1 LRLVLR
7 RPGRHRVPRRSL
19 TVALTLLLGVLAP
32 GLASA
37 PAHADP
43 QGTIA
48 SKTAEAKRL
57 EAAIEANG
65 TRISIL
71 DEQYNDTRLQ
81 IERANAGLADA
92 EARIASAKRQ
102 SAHLHGMLQG
112 RAALLYTQAG
122 SRTPFPELDAT
133 NIQEL
138 GSLTKYSDA
147 AAQRD
152 DNLISDLS
160 QAREL
165 LNERQDELN
174 QAKAKAVAQEK
185 ALDSQR
191 TSLENAQAKQQDL
204 LSQVKG
210 ELATLVKQEQRRREA
225 AAAAAA
231 RAAFAARS
239 AQSASTG
246 GGSSSSG
253 GGSHFAP
260 SAPDPNVPAPS
271 GGAATAIATARAQ
284 LGKPYVYAAAGPNS
298 FDCSGL
304 TMFAWASA
312 GVSLPHSSGAQ
323 FASLPHVAQ
332 SQLAP
337 GDLVFFGSP
346 IHHVGM
352 YLGGGMMIHAP
363 QTGDVVKISA
373 VWRSDYAGAAR
384 PG

>member
-7 RPGRHRVPRRSL
+7 RPGRHRVSRRTLPVVLS
-19 TVALTLLLGVLAP
+19 LLLGALAP

-48 SKTAEAKRL
+48 SKAAEAKRL

-81 IERANAGLADA
+81 IEQANAGLADA
-92 EARIASAKRQ
+92 EVRIASAKRQ
-102 SAHLHGMLQG
+102 SSHLHGMLQG
-112 RAALLYTQAG
+112 RAAMLYTQAG
-122 SRTPFPELDAT
+122 SRSPFPELDAS

-152 DNLISDLS
+152 DNLIDDLS

-174 QAKAKAVAQEK
+174 KAKAKAVAQEK
-185 ALDSQR
+185 ALDAQR
-191 TSLENAQAKQQDL
+191 SSIEAAQAKQQDL

-239 AQSASTG
+239 SQS
-246 GGSSSSG
+246 SSSSG
-253 GGSHFAP
+253 GSSSGGGHFAP
-260 SAPDPNVPAPS
+260 SAPDPNLPAPS

-312 GVSLPHSSGAQ
+312 GVSLPHSSAAQ
-323 FASLPHVAQ
+323 YASLPHVSQ
-332 SQLAP
+332 DQLAP
-337 GDLVFFGSP
+337 GDLVFYGSP

-352 YLGGGMMIHAP
+352 YLGGGMYIHAP
-363 QTGDVVKISA
+363 QTGDVVKISPYM
-373 VWRSDYAGAAR
+373 RSDFAGAAR

>member
-7 RPGRHRVPRRSL
+7 RPGRRRVPRRSL
-19 TVALTLLLGVLAP
+19 LVALSLLLGALAP

-81 IERANAGLADA
+81 IEQANAGLADA

-185 ALDSQR
+185 ALDAQR
-191 TSLENAQAKQQDL
+191 ASLENAQSKQQDL

-239 AQSASTG
+239 SQS
-246 GGSSSSG
+246 SSSSG
-253 GGSHFAP
+253 GSSSGGGNFSP

-271 GGAATAIATARAQ
+271 GGAQTAINTARAQ
-284 LGKPYVYAAAGPNS
+284 LGKPYRYAGAGPDT

-304 TMFAWASA
+304 TMYAWASA
-312 GVSLPHSSGAQ
+312 GVSLPHSSQAQ

-384 PG
+384 P